1 MRPGDYM
8 VHVFVEKLKDINVP
22 EGSDTVDP
30 MIVVECLGMKTFSSA
45 KDNIGPILMT
55 HYYRQ

>member
-30 MIVVECLGMKTFSSA
+30 MIVVECLGMKDMVTKAHQMCWSTCS
-45 KDNIGPILMT
+45 KIS
-55 HYYRQ
+55 